1 MLTSSLVSLPPETVR
16 QIAAAQSHPAPGGG
30 GTALERGLALGVVV
44 AVLIVGAVAA
54 IVFH

>member
-16 QIAAAQSHPAPGGG
+16 QLAEAEPQSPHSGG
-30 GTALERGLALGVVV
+30 GTATERGLALGVVM
-44 AVLIVGAVAA
+44 AVLIVAVTAA

>member
-16 QIAAAQSHPAPGGG
+16 QIAAAQSHPASGGG